1 MQQPIIN
8 SSASKLRIIL
18 ILSCSFVVTLYYS
31 IKTVLVGLFIS
42 RKDKARSR
50 KNIDNVI
57 EAWGKKI
64 VRLTKIDWQLIG
76 DLESQIPPN
85 RPVILMCNHASAYDI
100 PLAFVAVP
108 GSIRMIAKK
117 ELYKIPFL
125 SRALKTAEFPS
136 IDRQNREQAIKD
148 LAYAKEKME
157 SGIRLWMFPEGT
169 RSSDGQLQNLKKG
182 GIRLAIDTD
191 AIIVPLVMQDI
202 EHILPN
208 MKWLKMRLKQPV
220 QVRVGKVVDCQNYDV
235 EQRHE
240 VSEMVYN
247 QMKSLL
253 ETRD

>member
-1 MQQPIIN
+1 MF
-8 SSASKLRIIL
+8 L
-18 ILSCSFVVTLYYS
+18 
-31 IKTVLVGLFIS
+31 S
-42 RKDKARSR
+42 RKDKVKSR
-50 KNIDNVI
+50 QNIDNII
-57 EAWGKKI
+57 EGWAKKI
-64 VRLTKIDWQLIG
+64 VHLARIDWQRIG
-76 DLESQIPPN
+76 QVDQQIPEN
-85 RPVILMCNHASAYDI
+85 RPVILMCNHASAYDV

-136 IDRQNREQAIKD
+136 IDRHNRSQAIKD

-169 RSSDGQLQNLKKG
+169 RSEDGKLQKLKKG

-191 AIIVPLVMQDI
+191 AIILPMVMQDI

-208 MKWLKMRLKQPV
+208 KKWLKMRLNQPV
-220 QVRVGKVVDCQNYDV
+220 QVRVGNIVDCKNFSV
-235 EQRHE
+235 EERHE

-253 ETRD
+253 EKRD